1 MDELLDF
8 FVNLLPY
15 ICIFFFS
22 FIVLLIFLKIISKKK
37 VKKTNVSFYGL
48 FMDLNRNNLI
58 SLSMIY
64 LFYMFVLGSIIIN
77 NITIV
82 TFIVLIMLSFA
93 FCLSTK
99 NAYFFIRMVFNSLCI
114 YYLLTIKADL
124 YNYMTTASA
133 IPYVFLTFF
142 MVILFIIFYS
152 TYTFLKEAELILKE
166 NSYIK
171 KRDL

>member
-22 FIVLLIFLKIISKKK
+22 FIILLIFFKIVSKEK

-48 FMDLNRNNLI
+48 FMDLNKNNLI

-64 LFYMFVLGSIIIN
+64 LFYMFVLGSLVIN

-82 TFIVLIMLSFA
+82 TFLVLIILSFA

-99 NAYFFIRMVFNSLCI
+99 NAFFFIRMVFNSLCI
-114 YYLLTIKADL
+114 YYLLSIKADL
-124 YNYMTTASA
+124 YDYMLTASA
-133 IPYVFLTFF
+133 LPYVFLTFF
-142 MVILFIIFYS
+142 MVVLFIIFYS
-152 TYTFLKEAELILKE
+152 TYIFLKEAELILKE
-166 NSYIK
+166 NNYIK
-171 KRDL
+171 KMDL